1 MAREIVHTTDLWHKY
16 TKQASASTSSTV
28 INLTV
33 SHWIDM
39 VNWSSQNWQKCSGAL
54 ECCAKLLVD
63 GPWLQWLPKKS
74 TSDNDFLN
82 ITAFKIFVFLF
93 DQSSSLLPG
102 DVTGTRKI
110 SERYMTRSIFT
121 NRTCVLCIIAKK
133 TIKSF
138 MEAGAFMH
146 QLNWNEFSSFYSF

>member
-1 MAREIVHTTDLWHKY
+1 MAREIVHTTDLWHEY

-39 VNWSSQNWQKCSGAL
+39 VNWSSQHWQKCSGAL

-93 DQSSSLLPG
+93 DQSSSLIAWRRHRNKKNQWALSY
-102 DVTGTRKI
+102 D
-110 SERYMTRSIFT
+110 SEHFYKPH
-121 NRTCVLCIIAKK
+121 LCIV
-133 TIKSF
+133 
-138 MEAGAFMH
+138 H
-146 QLNWNEFSSFYSF
+146 YSKEND